1 MKKEYKLYQ
10 LLCENEQEREDLK
23 IAVMEIKNYSKEK
36 TNAKALIEIAEK
48 IKNM

>member
-23 IAVMEIKNYSKEK
+23 IAIMKIKNYSRKK
-36 TNAKALIEIAEK
+36 TNAKALIELSKELSR
-48 IKNM
+48 

>member
-23 IAVMEIKNYSKEK
+23 IAIMKIKNYSRKK
-36 TNAKALIEIAEK
+36 TNAKALIELASK
-48 IKNM
+48 LSR